1 MTPVWIRI
9 LFTLYGLICELA
21 DWPPSELEK
30 REKLEQ
36 LRALEHGVS
45 IGVIVVKRA
54 SVGVDAPED
63 VAKAERAL
71 RRGL

>member
-1 MTPVWIRI
+1 VLLDFVKWKPTP
-9 LFTLYGLICELA
+9 
-21 DWPPSELEK
+21 LEK
-30 REKLEQ
+30 AEKLEQ
-36 LRALEHGVS
+36 MRALEHGVS
-45 IGVIVVKRA
+45 IGVIVVKKS